1 MRKTFAPK
9 FICLVLA
16 ALVLSCADQTLG
28 EGEFAVGR
36 KKVKIPNPESYV
48 RIDGINAD
56 YDRVISSALPATNKL
71 LAFFGTEKDR
81 GDLKGGREVQ
91 AMRNFNAQSINARM
105 DCTLANFAT
114 VSAMVEKETKGES
127 EKLNAMIKENT
138 KDTLEMIS
146 DLSDD
151 KVALQL
157 GTPVPLGVLDKGDT
171 WVTFAMKIPMEITTD
186 GKKEKVVNTTV
197 NSLVL
202 VNSKVIGLYGT
213 HIDGGD
219 DAMDK
224 LKEDIDA
231 WKAAVFEANK

>member
-1 MRKTFAPK
+1 
-9 FICLVLA
+9 
-16 ALVLSCADQTLG
+16 
-28 EGEFAVGR
+28 
-36 KKVKIPNPESYV
+36 
-48 RIDGINAD
+48 
-56 YDRVISSALPATNKL
+56 
-71 LAFFGTEKDR
+71 
-81 GDLKGGREVQ
+81 
-91 AMRNFNAQSINARM
+91 MRNFNAQSINASM

-138 KDTLEMIS
+138 KDTLDMIS